1 MKRRDYE
8 LFIKV
13 EVETSGTVS
22 DFARGMEMGAI
33 GMLKHIISLDLDLE
47 EHDKE
52 YLLKEVEKARV
63 IIRAKSEEVKR
74 EYESKGI

>member
-1 MKRRDYE
+1 
-8 LFIKV
+8 
-13 EVETSGTVS
+13 
-22 DFARGMEMGAI
+22 MGAI

>member
-13 EVETSGTVS
+13 EVETAGTVS
-22 DFARGMEMGAI
+22 DFSRGMEMGAI
-33 GMLKHIISLDLDLE
+33 GMLKHIISLDLDLKE
-47 EHDKE
+47 DDKE
-52 YLLKEVEKARV
+52 YLLREVERARA
-63 IIRAKSEEVKR
+63 IIKAKSEEVRR

>member
-13 EVETSGTVS
+13 EVETAGSTS
-22 DFARGMEMGAI
+22 DFARGMEIGAI
-33 GMLKHIISLDLDLE
+33 GMLKYIITLDLDLE
-47 EHDKE
+47 KHDKE
-52 YLLKEVEKARV
+52 YLLKEVEKARA
-63 IIRAKSEEVKR
+63 IIEAKSEEVRR